1 MKSVNV
7 DELLKEK
14 EFEITEL
21 QNLKL
26 HALKNDLDEKN
37 RKIYDLIQ
45 QNENLLLNDQYKT
58 QNFTIK
64 EQEIK
69 QILRDTQ
76 NFKEILKE
84 KDCRIYE
91 LNKENEKIER
101 ILNNELSNK
110 DAEIRQLK
118 QHLNEYLNELN
129 FFKMKN
135 SSLESQDEDNDI
147 QLQEIKL
154 KLDKQIKEKEGIID
168 KIIQENNDLKSK
180 NIPLEEFKTKY
191 INEND
196 RSEKNY
202 QKLTNS
208 LYKEIE
214 ALKTQ
219 VSDFELKM
227 NSKKNKTKNKIEKL
241 KKNYFNYLEDYEKR
255 HLDQIKEMKENF
267 DLNDFELKKLT
278 LENEQLKSKVR
289 LMSENKQYSTNE
301 IIKNLER
308 NLIDMG
314 EKLKSSQND
323 ILNREFEIKKLK
335 EELNFIKTQ
344 EKTEKNGNLSSDDG
358 KEYEFNY
365 DLDDEIILSKIQ
377 EKFKNEKYFVI
388 IEKKFKENEL
398 LNKNCNDMQ
407 NEIEDLKKENIALGY
422 EIIKLQNKLN
432 ELENVSRHEKEKLF
446 QENIKLQLE
455 NKRNLNKILK
465 SEEKFLNKETLE
477 SKFVDKTSINDKKLL
492 PEKIF
497 KPNFSKLKD
506 NLIKNIPIKLQRYEN
521 FEKIDNNDP

>member
-168 KIIQENNDLKSK
+168 KIIQENNDL
-180 NIPLEEFKTKY
+180 
-191 INEND
+191 
-196 RSEKNY
+196 
-202 QKLTNS
+202 
-208 LYKEIE
+208 
-214 ALKTQ
+214 
-219 VSDFELKM
+219 
-227 NSKKNKTKNKIEKL
+227 
-241 KKNYFNYLEDYEKR
+241 
-255 HLDQIKEMKENF
+255 
-267 DLNDFELKKLT
+267 
-278 LENEQLKSKVR
+278 
-289 LMSENKQYSTNE
+289 
-301 IIKNLER
+301 
-308 NLIDMG
+308 
-314 EKLKSSQND
+314 
-323 ILNREFEIKKLK
+323 
-335 EELNFIKTQ
+335 
-344 EKTEKNGNLSSDDG
+344 
-358 KEYEFNY
+358 
-365 DLDDEIILSKIQ
+365 
-377 EKFKNEKYFVI
+377 
-388 IEKKFKENEL
+388 
-398 LNKNCNDMQ
+398 
-407 NEIEDLKKENIALGY
+407 
-422 EIIKLQNKLN
+422 
-432 ELENVSRHEKEKLF
+432 
-446 QENIKLQLE
+446 
-455 NKRNLNKILK
+455 
-465 SEEKFLNKETLE
+465 
-477 SKFVDKTSINDKKLL
+477 
-492 PEKIF
+492 
-497 KPNFSKLKD
+497 
-506 NLIKNIPIKLQRYEN
+506 
-521 FEKIDNNDP
+521 